1 MSWKYPKRVPQNGDA
16 LDFNDYND
24 AFQHVNEAYGR
35 LNEHNFSNL
44 LTGELQPEDVA
55 DDVYTKVTAERRTL
69 EGYGA
74 IPGSNPSHY
83 TIRGIGTFVEIDG
96 LATTI
101 TVGVK
106 SRVRITVNYQVCMPF
121 EGYGSPNDYVT
132 VLPVGSPKPFAI
144 DSKLY
149 RSTIPPLCYIPA
161 ITINGSQV
169 TETVQGDQDQGTS
182 GATLEKG
189 RMGQSFHIAQDIV
202 VVLQPGSHRI
212 AAAGRIERVR
222 LPTEFLPHAER
233 VASANID
240 QGILYVREDR

>member
-121 EGYGSPNDYVT
+121 EGYGSPNDYVSHSAGIT
-132 VLPVGSPKPFAI
+132 I
-144 DSKLY
+144 DSKIY
-149 RSTIPPLCYIPA
+149 RATIPPLCYIPA